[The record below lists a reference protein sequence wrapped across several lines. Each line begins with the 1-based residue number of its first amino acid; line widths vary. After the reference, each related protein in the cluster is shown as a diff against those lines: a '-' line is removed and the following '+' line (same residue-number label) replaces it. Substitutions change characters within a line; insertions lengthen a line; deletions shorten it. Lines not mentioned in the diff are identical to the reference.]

1 MTKKTEKNGDE
12 NVTTIIKET
21 KQEKVDIKKEVMAME
36 PLPPQQLAN
45 SIDMATSLEQKRHF
59 AVQMIQSGLLPNT
72 LATPDQLDDE
82 DYRDKAIGGVIAVVE
97 YGRELKITPWVALNG
112 MHVVQGKVV
121 IGIHMYMGLALKNNI
136 LVDVVEDYNKLYN
149 KEKKLVD
156 IQTTVE
162 ITRKHKEFDGLVKVY
177 RFSKRWSEI
186 KKAGLE
192 TRDNYVKRP
201 ILMLRTRCITEAL
214 RLYAADIFM
223 GIYETSEVIDIT
235 DNAYNVDDDGNVT
248 SKIN

>member
-1 MTKKTEKNGDE
+1 MAKQTKEADKSITATVVEQKPEKIDL
-12 NVTTIIKET
+12 
-21 KQEKVDIKKEVMAME
+21 KQEVVNMPALQMKEV
-36 PLPPQQLAN
+36 AN

-72 LATPDQLDDE
+72 LATPDQLEDD
-82 DYRDKAIGGVIAVVE
+82 DFRDKAIGGVIAVVE
-97 YGRELKITPWVALNG
+97 YGRELDISPWVALNG

-136 LVDVVEDYNKLYN
+136 LVDVVEDYSKIYN
-149 KEKKLVD
+149 KDKSKLLD

-162 ITRKHKEFDGLVKVY
+162 ITRKHKEFDGMVKTY

-186 KKAGLE
+186 KKAGLD
-192 TRDNYVKRP
+192 TRDNYIKRP

-235 DNAYNVDDDGNVT
+235 DTAYNIDDDGSVI
-248 SKIN
+248 SKVN